1 MHNFFKGIWTFNNV
15 QTGFIFS
22 CHLCRLRLGFHDYKK
37 SDTEDESEILPD
49 NSDDTRIFHYITII
63 WCIIPYIFTKKLWTE

>member
-49 NSDDTRIFHYITII
+49 N
-63 WCIIPYIFTKKLWTE
+63 